1 MSRSTHR
8 SRLRGGVVLGLVLS
22 IVVAGCSPATEA
34 TYSPPTSPP
43 TDEPSI
49 NLPVAKASAQ
59 IDACPR
65 SGEQPAVSG
74 GLPDLTLPCLGGGR
88 SVRLA
93 GLRGKPMLV
102 NVWAQWCP
110 PCRAE
115 APHLADVADLAG
127 DKLLI
132 VGIDFDDPQPGY
144 AIEFAQLSGWHY
156 PQLTDKDRAINK
168 TLPFQGPPQTY
179 LVDAEG
185 KIVFHQ
191 SGQLASTDQLKNLIR
206 EHLGLAL

>member
-1 MSRSTHR
+1 MSSSTHR
-8 SRLRGGVVLGLVLS
+8 TRLRGGVVVGLVLA
-22 IVVAGCSPATEA
+22 IIAAGCSPATESA
-34 TYSPPTSPP
+34 YSPPTSPP

-49 NLPVAKASAQ
+49 NLPAAKASAQ
-59 IDACPR
+59 IDACPS
-65 SGEQPAVSG
+65 SGDQPAVSG

-102 NVWAQWCP
+102 NVWAQWCG

-127 DKLLI
+127 DKLVIL
-132 VGIDFDDPQPGY
+132 GIDFDDPQPGY
-144 AIEFAQLSGWHY
+144 AIEFAQLAGWHY
-156 PQLTDKDRAINK
+156 PQLSDEDRAITK
-168 TLPFQGPPQTY
+168 TLPFPGPPQTY

-191 SGQLASTDQLKNLIR
+191 SGQVASTDQLKNLIR
-206 EHLGLAL
+206 EHLGVAL